1 MILLQLVL
9 RVSEPGFMCR
19 QQTITRSKD
28 SPLEKIDTIYARP
41 VLADDVSSD
50 RKSYALW
57 TWARQDADRNF
68 SIIDV
73 RKGVFNLPKK
83 HAPGGRVYCMTA
95 TGEVEKRIWIG
106 TAVSHISLYIC
117 THLTFALLVIR
128 TVRSRCMGTRVWGIP
143 SVCGHSA

>member
-1 MILLQLVL
+1 MNCEQLVM

-19 QQTITRSKD
+19 EHTITRSKD
-28 SPLEKIDTIYARP
+28 HPLEKIDTVYARP
-41 VLADDVSSD
+41 ILADDIASG
-50 RKSYALW
+50 RKSYTLW

-106 TAVSHISLYIC
+106 TAVSQHCI
-117 THLTFALLVIR
+117 
-128 TVRSRCMGTRVWGIP
+128 
-143 SVCGHSA
+143 VCSI

>member
-1 MILLQLVL
+1 M

-19 QQTITRSKD
+19 EHTITRSKD
-28 SPLEKIDTIYARP
+28 HPLEKIDTVYARP
-41 VLADDVSSD
+41 ILADDIASG
-50 RKSYALW
+50 RKSYTLW

-106 TAVSHISLYIC
+106 TAVSQHCI
-117 THLTFALLVIR
+117 
-128 TVRSRCMGTRVWGIP
+128 
-143 SVCGHSA
+143 VCSI